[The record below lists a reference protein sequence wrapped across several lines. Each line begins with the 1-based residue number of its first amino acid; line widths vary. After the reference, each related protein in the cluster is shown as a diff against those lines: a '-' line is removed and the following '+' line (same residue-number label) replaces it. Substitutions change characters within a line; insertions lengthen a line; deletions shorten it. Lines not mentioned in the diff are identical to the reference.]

1 MAHHLPALNAELPRI
16 DNDTRSHSNHGGW
29 SMNSRLRILAALVV
43 VVAQIAWTQI
53 PRTISYQG
61 ILTDASGKAVPDA
74 NYTIAFKLYDVSTG
88 GTALWTESQSLGV
101 TGGMINALIGGS
113 TLLNLPF
120 DKPYWLGVTVGTGAE
135 LTPRLPLSSAAYGLR
150 AADANAI
157 FGFGVSPTPQAN
169 TLIPLDATGK
179 FPASVVSGG
188 ASGNYIR
195 RGSADTSRGSSA
207 GPMLLVSN
215 MEDGDGFNGRSVKG
229 IGVAA
234 RSDSSDGV
242 TGWTGAATH
251 SGVYGSSTQGKGV
264 VGQSTYNN
272 GVVGWTGSES
282 GSMCGVFGHSTNAIG
297 VSGLSQNN
305 HGVVG
310 QTNVSSSGAY
320 AGVYGSS
327 VNGTGVRG
335 YSENYVAV
343 QAVSHAADYAAIA
356 AGNEGG
362 GPAIY
367 AQGGSK
373 GVACVFR
380 GNVILQSLSTQATIL
395 ELGEGLDY
403 AERFDLSDNTGI
415 IPGTVLVIDVD
426 HPGKLKASTEAY
438 DQKVAGIV
446 AGAHGLGSGVRLGG
460 SLYDKDVALAGR
472 VYCNV
477 DGSYGEVTPGALLT
491 TSPTT
496 GYAMV
501 VRDYTKASGAIL
513 GKAMESLAG
522 GQKGQ
527 ILVLVTLQ

>member
-1 MAHHLPALNAELPRI
+1 LIRR
-16 DNDTRSHSNHGGW
+16 T
-29 SMNSRLRILAALVV
+29 SMNTRILFLITLVV
-43 VVAQIAWTQI
+43 LAAQIALSQI

-61 ILTDASGKAVPDA
+61 VLTDATGNPVPGGTYA
-74 NYTIAFKLYDVSTG
+74 IVFKLYDVSSA
-88 GTALWTESQSLGV
+88 GTALWTETQSLTAANGV
-101 TGGMINALIGGS
+101 INAIIGGT

-120 DKPYWLGVTVGTGAE
+120 DKQYWLGVTVGTGSE
-135 LTPRLPLSSAAYGLR
+135 LTPRLPLTSAAYGLR

-157 FGFGVSPTPQAN
+157 FGFGVSATPQPN
-169 TLIPLDATGK
+169 MLIPLDASGK
-179 FPASVVSGG
+179 FPVSVVSGG
-188 ASGNYIR
+188 TSGNFIR
-195 RGSADTSRGSSA
+195 RGSADTSRGSST
-207 GPMLLVSN
+207 GPILLVSN
-215 MEDGDGFNGRSVKG
+215 LEDGDGINGRSVKG
-229 IGVAA
+229 IGVGA

-242 TGWTGAATH
+242 TGWTGGATH
-251 SGVYGSSTQGKGV
+251 SGVYGSSTQGRGV

-282 GSMCGVFGHSTNAIG
+282 GSMSGVFGHSTNAIG

-305 HGVVG
+305 NGVVG

-320 AGVYGSS
+320 AGVLGTSL
-327 VNGTGVRG
+327 NGTGVKG
-335 YSENYVAV
+335 YSENYVAI
-343 QAVSHAADYAAIA
+343 QAVSRSADNAAIA

-373 GVACVFR
+373 GVAGVFR

-403 AERFDLSDNTGI
+403 AERFNLSDSTDI
-415 IPGTVLVIDVD
+415 IPGTVLVIDSD
-426 HPGKLKASTEAY
+426 QPGKLKASDQAY
-438 DQKVAGIV
+438 DRKVAGIV
-446 AGAHGLGSGVRLGG
+446 AGAKGLGSGVRLGG
-460 SLYDKDVALAGR
+460 TLYDKDVALAGR

-477 DGSYGEVTPGALLT
+477 DGTYGEVTPGAMLT
-491 TSPTT
+491 TSPTA

-513 GKAMESLAG
+513 GKAMESLG
-522 GQKGQ
+522 VGQKGQ